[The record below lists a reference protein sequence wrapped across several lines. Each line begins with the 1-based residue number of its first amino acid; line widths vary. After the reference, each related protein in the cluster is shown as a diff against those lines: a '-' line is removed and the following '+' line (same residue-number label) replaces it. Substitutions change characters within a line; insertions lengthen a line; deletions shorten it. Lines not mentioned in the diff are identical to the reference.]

1 MLIIIKI
8 NKIGFCNNVSVI
20 EDLEGAFIQ
29 R

>member
-20 EDLEGAFIQ
+20 EDLEGVVI
-29 R
+29 RR